1 MMDNHITDET
11 TAKQDIDRDAGKN
24 AVEYAKQM
32 AWLISLRKLEYITE
46 EEYNEAHKRLNI
58 KYHQPHKF

>member
-1 MMDNHITDET
+1 MDKHITDE
-11 TAKQDIDRDAGKN
+11 AASKQGIEREAGKN